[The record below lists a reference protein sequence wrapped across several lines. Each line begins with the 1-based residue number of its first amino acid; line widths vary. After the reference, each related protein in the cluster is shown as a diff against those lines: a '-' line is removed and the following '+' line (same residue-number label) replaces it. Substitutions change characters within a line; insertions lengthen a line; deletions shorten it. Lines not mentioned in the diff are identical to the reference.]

1 MTAGIAILVLV
12 FLVGFDLALVATRAA
27 FQQASQ
33 ARLLNLRESREKAA
47 GRALGLLPKALR
59 MKAGLNLALILARLL
74 IAWAA
79 VELFLAVSEASPWWL
94 IAVLILAGLVLFLGE
109 WVLERKVSRSPE
121 TWAANLA
128 WFGRI
133 MIALFSWPA
142 AMMLALEGEA
152 QNNPESASLV
162 TAEDLHSLVDAGQE
176 DGVFEQEESRM
187 IFSIVRLGE
196 TLAREIMVP
205 RLDMVSLEVAST
217 PADAAELMLRTGHS
231 RMPVYQET
239 VDQVLGMLYVKDLL
253 RAYHA
258 VGEAPPE
265 ADTNFGQEAGS
276 VFNLHSLLRP
286 AYFIPEAKRL
296 DVLLGEMQA
305 QRIHM
310 AVVVDEYGGVAGLVT
325 LEDIV
330 EEIVGEIQDEY
341 DQGEESPIQAFEDGS
356 YLFLGRVD
364 LDDFNETM
372 GSNLSKEEADTI
384 GGFIYSQLGKV
395 PVAGETVA
403 HGNLLLKVEQVSAR
417 RIRKVRASWLSE
429 TAPGE
434 ASQPVEKGLV
444 ND

>member
-1 MTAGIAILVLV
+1 MVLV
-12 FLVGFDLALVATRAA
+12 FLVGFDLVLIATRAA
-27 FQQASQ
+27 YQQASQ

-47 GRALGLLPKALR
+47 ERALALLPKALR
-59 MKAGLNLALILARLL
+59 MKAGLNLALVLVRLL
-74 IAWAA
+74 IAWTA
-79 VELFLAVSEASPWWL
+79 VELFLAVSEASHWWL
-94 IAVLILAGLVLFLGE
+94 ILLLLLAGLVLFLCE
-109 WVLERKVSRSPE
+109 WGLERKVSRSPE

-128 WFGRI
+128 WFGRGV
-133 MIALFSWPA
+133 MALFSWPA
-142 AMMLALEGEA
+142 AWMLAMEGDA
-152 QNNPESASLV
+152 QKIPESTSLV

-176 DGVFEQEESRM
+176 DGVFEQGESRM
-187 IFSIVRLGE
+187 IFSVVRLGE

-205 RLDMVSLEVAST
+205 RLDMVSLEVTST
-217 PADAAELMLRTGHS
+217 PAEAAELMLRTGHS
-231 RMPVYQET
+231 RTPVYQET

-265 ADTNFGQEAGS
+265 ADTNVGQADGS
-276 VFNLHSLLRP
+276 IFNLRSLLRP
-286 AYFIPEAKRL
+286 AYFIPEAKHL

-310 AVVVDEYGGVAGLVT
+310 AIVVDEYGGVAGLVT

-341 DQGEESPIQAFEDGS
+341 DQGEESPVQAFEDGS
-356 YLFLGRVD
+356 YLFLGKVD

-372 GSNLSKEEADTI
+372 GSVLTKEDADTI

-395 PVAGETVA
+395 PVVGETVTY
-403 HGNLLLKVEQVSAR
+403 GNLLLKVEQVSAR

-429 TAPGE
+429 AVPGE
-434 ASQPVEKGLV
+434 ASQPVEKGKV